1 MVSAYHHPL
10 TTTTLQESVT
20 MADVILSESKGAG
33 RLLTDHDKAV
43 FMDCFR
49 QLLPA
54 EQRMIIDAFNAAKT
68 QGGSE

>member
-1 MVSAYHHPL
+1 
-10 TTTTLQESVT
+10 